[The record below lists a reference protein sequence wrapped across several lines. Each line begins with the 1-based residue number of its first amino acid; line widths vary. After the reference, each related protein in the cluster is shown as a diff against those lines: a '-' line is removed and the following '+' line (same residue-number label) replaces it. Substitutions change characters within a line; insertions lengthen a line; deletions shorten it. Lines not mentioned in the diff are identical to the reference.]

1 MEINPKAAAAANL
14 GTAGRVGADDL
25 SAALA
30 SGVLRAIEQQGPS
43 KINRRIW
50 VGIWVDYGPLG
61 PQGGPLG
68 GQEIPGGVRG

>member
-1 MEINPKAAAAANL
+1 MDANKQPVRAASL
-14 GTAGRVGADDL
+14 GTADRIGADDL

-30 SGVLRAIEQQGPS
+30 RGVLRAIEEQGPS

-61 PQGGPLG
+61 PQTGPIGQDVGGGL
-68 GQEIPGGVRG
+68 RG